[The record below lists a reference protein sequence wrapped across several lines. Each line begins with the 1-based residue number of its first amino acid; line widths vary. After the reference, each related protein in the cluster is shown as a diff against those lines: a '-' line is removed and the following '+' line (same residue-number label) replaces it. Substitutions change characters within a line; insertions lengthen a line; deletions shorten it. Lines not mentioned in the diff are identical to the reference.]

1 MNKLL
6 ITAAIIALTGLQQ
19 PAAFAHGDEEHSKME
34 QHGQHEPSAIH
45 DEATQIKTKDDA
57 LKSMRDGVSF
67 MDEAVNK
74 HKADLFADGKVM
86 DQLHDVTVHI
96 EEAAQF
102 LGNDATNME
111 PAKKAR
117 LSSAIKQLV
126 KTTTDFHVATHDK
139 NIDKTLVELKK
150 TQGALKLVESAL
162 K

>member
-1 MNKLL
+1 MKKLL
-6 ITAAIIALTGLQQ
+6 LTAAIIALTGLQ
-19 PAAFAHGDEEHSKME
+19 PALAHEGEDHSKTE
-34 QHGQHEPSAIH
+34 QHGQHETSAIH
-45 DEATQIKTKDDA
+45 DEATQITTKDDA
-57 LKSMRDGVSF
+57 LKVMRDGVSF

-74 HKADLFADGKVM
+74 HNADLFAGGKVM

-96 EEAAQF
+96 EEAAKF
-102 LGNDATNME
+102 LESDTANID